1 MPLWLYHDIIVL
13 SQSAPTAKVHMML
26 YKIQLYSTTLT
37 NAKTRTNA
45 RKKLGR
51 WILVLRVTLPGAS
64 RFSLEKRK
72 KRVCIPRILGVR
84 ERERER
90 ETMLAAAIV
99 AGFKYLYLP
108 CSMKCLGK
116 FGSCTLIL
124 CSSTIRSMKWNFSEI
139 FALNIRM
146 SHALGKLL
154 IGKI

>member
-1 MPLWLYHDIIVL
+1 MCVYVAMPLWLYHDIIVL

-90 ETMLAAAIV
+90 ERRCSLLRSSLVLSTFISHVPWNVSANSV
-99 AGFKYLYLP
+99 AVLSYCARQPSDQWNEISLKY
-108 CSMKCLGK
+108 
-116 FGSCTLIL
+116 
-124 CSSTIRSMKWNFSEI
+124 
-139 FALNIRM
+139 
-146 SHALGKLL
+146 SH
-154 IGKI
+154 